1 MRRMLGTIMRFDC
14 DRCGKEFA
22 SATHREKP
30 DKGNLSVN
38 RGSTVMLPVVRD
50 GSVSFVQTDLCGS
63 CTESLSKWREKK
75 KKSIWSW

>member
-1 MRRMLGTIMRFDC
+1 MLGAVMKFDC

-22 SATHREKP
+22 EAKRLEKP
-30 DKGNLSVN
+30 DKDDLSIS

-63 CTESLSKWREKK
+63 CTESLSKWREKR
-75 KKSIWSW
+75 KKSIWRW